1 MKPINCQNK
10 YQQDNAITHR
20 FICLLDVV
28 RLEDLIFSS
37 LFLFILNNII
47 VSTNNVEQIKYT
59 EDIWMFKFIAADLK
73 NVYFKIKSRF
83 FSFHVYISLQ
93 IQIDDNH
100 RI

>member
-1 MKPINCQNK
+1 MKPINYQNK

-37 LFLFILNNII
+37 FFLFILNNII

-59 EDIWMFKFIAADLK
+59 EDI
-73 NVYFKIKSRF
+73 
-83 FSFHVYISLQ
+83 
-93 IQIDDNH
+93 
-100 RI
+100 

>member
-20 FICLLDVV
+20 FNCLLDVV

-37 LFLFILNNII
+37 FFLFILNNII

-59 EDIWMFKFIAADLK
+59 EDI
-73 NVYFKIKSRF
+73 
-83 FSFHVYISLQ
+83 
-93 IQIDDNH
+93 
-100 RI
+100 